1 MVLGGNLE
9 QAWESLVVLVDAGSY
24 ALSDLYVVLVC
35 LRLLYLGYRMARLKH
50 KVVVTYVLVD
60 QYNRNILPL
69 PGELVE
75 CFLDSGL
82 LSFGVDDKVVLL
94 RVRSF
99 GDMLCSPSVSI
110 ESFIAQAQV
119 VTYSDT
125 SQQDAGH

>member
-1 MVLGGNLE
+1 MVLGRNLE

-24 ALSDLYVVLVC
+24 ALGDLYVVLVR
-35 LRLLYLGYRMARLKH
+35 LRFLSSGWRMARLNRKI
-50 KVVVTYVLVD
+50 VVTYVLVD
-60 QYNRNILPL
+60 QYNRNVLPL

-75 CFLDSGL
+75 CFFDSGL
-82 LSFGVDDKVVLL
+82 LSFGVDDEVVLL

-99 GDMLCSPSVSI
+99 GDMLWIPSVSMKT
-110 ESFIAQAQV
+110 FVAQAQV